1 MKRKI
6 LWGLNEVHRVRLGNV
21 VGKYTN
27 FGPTLWGSFTLWGRH
42 CGEGKKEPHN
52 VGYCHQN
59 SPQRRNQVR
68 KTIFPTVLIEKFG
81 GKISHCEEFISL
93 NNHQTSHWNWD
104 NLHSGELCKLCF
116 SKVKCLLLF
125 WIVNPELN
133 LHYGEEIETHETS
146 SQWKIYM
153 KGNLTLWGMISTVS
167 SCTVRMIWNP
177 KQIPI
182 MKDFSHQ

>member
-1 MKRKI
+1 MRESSNTK
-6 LWGLNEVHRVRLGNV
+6 LNTSRRVRLANV

-81 GKISHCEEFISL
+81 GKILHCEEFISL
-93 NNHQTSHWNWD
+93 NNHQTYHWNWD

-146 SQWKIYM
+146 SQWKIFM
-153 KGNLTLWGMISTVS
+153 KRNLALWGMISNIL
-167 SCTVRMIWNP
+167 SCTVRKIWNP
-177 KQIPI
+177 K
-182 MKDFSHQ
+182 